1 MKSPRYVKSGAR
13 CPQSGI
19 WKVVGPVTTTLP
31 LARGDLVPD
40 YCGKKVKWQLL
51 YPA

>member
-1 MKSPRYVKSGAR
+1 MNIVKSVHSGSK

-19 WKVVGPVTTTLP
+19 WKVVGTVTTTLP
-31 LARGDLVPD
+31 LARGDIVPE